1 MTSLNEI
8 EPKPTKFMHP
18 LAILNLDLLPILL
31 SIYIYKY
38 RVVILQCSKEELI
51 NLLGNEVRE
60 KASRRDREMPP

>member
-18 LAILNLDLLPILL
+18 LGILNLDMHPILL
-31 SIYIYKY
+31 HIYIYKY